1 MADESEPMIQ
11 VFNPDTEKIIELPV
25 RKAAAGMIAY
35 ARRDLGR
42 GTPACAEHERRA
54 VMLLRKH
61 GYDTRG
67 RKIQTGAEGND

>member
-1 MADESEPMIQ
+1 MADETTEPMIQ
-11 VFNPDTEKIIELPV
+11 VWNPDTEKIIELPV

-42 GTPACAEHERRA
+42 GTPACTEHERRA

-67 RKIQTGAEGND
+67 RKISS